1 MKQNCCNNNNAG
13 HYFLVRMR
21 IAEALFWVDSIL
33 ARVASLDLPQSPFVL
48 VTMPPKVP
56 KLNGRVDYFII
67 KPLESSKQEGKQ
79 IQEGSAKVLG

>member
-13 HYFLVRMR
+13 QFLVRMR

-33 ARVASLDLPQSPFVL
+33 ARVANLDLPQSLFVL

-56 KLNGRVDYFII
+56 KLSGRVDYFII
-67 KPLESSKQEGKQ
+67 KPLESFKQEGKQ
-79 IQEGSAKVLG
+79 IKEGSAKVLG

>member
-1 MKQNCCNNNNAG
+1 MRVN
-13 HYFLVRMR
+13 FLVRMR

-56 KLNGRVDYFII
+56 KLSGRVDYFII
-67 KPLESSKQEGKQ
+67 KPFRKLQTRREANQRRFS
-79 IQEGSAKVLG
+79 